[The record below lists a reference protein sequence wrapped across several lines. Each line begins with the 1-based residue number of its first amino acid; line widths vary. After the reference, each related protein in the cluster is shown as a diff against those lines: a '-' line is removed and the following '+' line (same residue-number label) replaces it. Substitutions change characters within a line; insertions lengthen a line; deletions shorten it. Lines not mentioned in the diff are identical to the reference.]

1 MCGKKKRNMWPERQS
16 GFRREPNS
24 AKATRLAGSCPFSE
38 ETPMALSLLYLV
50 IETTD
55 AEYEFFKPILLRIL
69 NRCTIAQKTLH

>member
-38 ETPMALSLLYLV
+38 ETLMALSLLCLV

-55 AEYEFFKPILLRIL
+55 VEYEFFKPILLRISDC
-69 NRCTIAQKTLH
+69 RTIEQRTRH